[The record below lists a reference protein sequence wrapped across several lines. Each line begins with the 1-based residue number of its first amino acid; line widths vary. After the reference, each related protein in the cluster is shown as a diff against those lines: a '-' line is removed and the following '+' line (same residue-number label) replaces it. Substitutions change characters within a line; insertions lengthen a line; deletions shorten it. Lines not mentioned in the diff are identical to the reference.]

1 MKIKTV
7 IIDDEPLAVDV
18 ILKYCSSVEYIEVL
32 NTYTNPV
39 EAMHFINNNKV
50 DLVFLDIEM
59 PVLTGLDFIETLNYK
74 PNIIFTTAYPEFA
87 AKGFEVDALDYL
99 VKPVPYK
106 RFLKALNKLHFSP
119 GQTLQNVTKT
129 DNESKTQESFVLNDF
144 LFVKSEYE
152 SLKVL
157 TKDIVYIEGLK
168 DYLKI
173 NLSNGKSILTLSNF
187 KSIME
192 KLPENAFIR
201 VHNSYIVNINYIDS
215 IQRNKILISKQR
227 IPISETYRKIFFK
240 QIRLL

>member
-7 IIDDEPLAVDV
+7 IIDDEPLAVDI

-59 PVLTGLDFIETLNYK
+59 PVLTGLDFIETLNYR

-87 AKGFEVDALDYL
+87 AKGFEIDALDYL

-119 GQTLQNVTKT
+119 GQSVQTASIT
-129 DNESKTQESFVLNDF
+129 DNEGKIQESFVLNDF

-157 TKDIVYIEGLK
+157 TKDIMYIEGLK

-173 NLSNGKSILTLSNF
+173 NLSTGKSILTLSNF